1 MTVSSRIDRPQGP
14 HFGESAIWC
23 PDLAPDADVLVAF
36 RADLEL
42 ASSADQDGATDLVI
56 ELQAA
61 GNFRLWVDGAV
72 IGSGPLRY
80 AAALPE
86 FDQHRLRLPAGTHR
100 LAIMVA
106 GGGLVGRMTPGLPSF
121 LWVRV
126 TDSAGTPIPLTWRCR
141 RLDEFAAT
149 GLRSSPL
156 LDRLEWLDRPLDPSW
171 ISTATDDHWQDPVP
185 ATGLDV
191 LGPSTPGVISLSP
204 LPAVVPTELGRGRYR
219 ESFTGYRYDDP
230 AMQFLLADLAPP
242 AGVDHDGS
250 WVRYDLG
257 RIRIGHLELTVESD
271 SPAEVIIGYA
281 DRLDPRGLVAPVV
294 ALSTGPTRMIQR
306 YAVAAGSTRL
316 EPFGALGG
324 RYVEVRTTGDARIRD
339 AAFRDRDFLGP
350 PRGEFGC
357 DDPVLDRIWQVGLD
371 TLRACAEDVL
381 IDSIRERGE
390 WVGDVMA
397 SAVDLLAVGW
407 GDQRLVHRALLHA
420 AACARDDGLVAGCV
434 PGEPI
439 YVGTYAAQWLNVCL
453 QVAET
458 TADDAV
464 LVELEEAGRANVAA
478 LLAMIAADGSTTLP
492 WNFVDWGHAPEPG
505 RPDTASLL
513 HVLRGLDAWLSWQR
527 RLGRPD
533 DDHVRGRRDQL
544 AALLQKLIT
553 GTAAGPDYHVA
564 TLACLAGLLPGDQA
578 VPAVHDHLRRGFPF
592 EPAAP
597 RLRDPGRVDPSVVTP
612 YFTNYSMP
620 VLLDAGRTDDV
631 LDLWRRG
638 WGWMLDQGATT
649 WWEVFDDRWSQCH
662 FWSGAPTWQLTR
674 YVLGARISELGGEP
688 GLIIRPAA
696 GSLDHARGV
705 LPIGTEDRVELDWQ
719 RSDDELRYTVIT
731 DRPLPVSTPSGTER
745 LGPGRHTL
753 RFPA

>member
-1 MTVSSRIDRPQGP
+1 MTASTRIDRPRGP
-14 HFGESAIWC
+14 HFGETAIWC
-23 PDLAPDADVLVAF
+23 PDPPDQDHQEDEDVLVAF
-36 RADLEL
+36 RADLDLER
-42 ASSADQDGATDLVI
+42 TTELVI
-56 ELQAA
+56 KLQAA

-86 FDQHRLRLPAGTHR
+86 FDQHRLRLDAGTHR
-100 LAIMVA
+100 IAVLAA
-106 GGGLVGRMTPGLPSF
+106 SGGLVGRMTPGLPSF
-121 LWVRV
+121 LWVEV
-126 TDSAGTPIPLTWRCR
+126 ADSDGTAVPLAWRCR
-141 RLDEFAAT
+141 RLDEYAAT
-149 GLRSSPL
+149 GLRTSPL
-156 LDRLEWLDRPLDPSW
+156 LDRLEWLDRPLDPAW
-171 ISTATDDHWQDPVP
+171 IVGPTDDDHWTEPVP

-191 LGPSTPGVISLSP
+191 LGPSTPGVITLSP

-219 ESFTGYRYDDP
+219 ESYTGYRFDDP
-230 AMQFLLADLAPP
+230 AMQFVLADLEPP

-257 RIRIGHLELTVESD
+257 RIRIGHLELTVETD
-271 SPAEVIIGYA
+271 RPAEVIIAYA
-281 DRLDPRGLVAPVV
+281 DRLDPRGQVAPVV

-306 YAVAAGSTRL
+306 YAVAPGRTRI

-324 RYVEVRTTGDARIRD
+324 RFVEVRTTGDARVRD
-339 AAFRDRDFLGP
+339 VAFRDRDFLGP

-453 QVAET
+453 QVAEI
-458 TADDAV
+458 TADNAG
-464 LVELEEAGRANVAA
+464 LVELEQAGRANVEA
-478 LLAMIAADGSTTLP
+478 LLAMVAADGSTTLP

-513 HVLRGLDAWLSWQR
+513 HVLRGLDAWLAWQR

-533 DDHVRGRRDQL
+533 DHRIRGRRDEL
-544 AALLQKLIT
+544 AALLRRLIT
-553 GTAAGPDYHVA
+553 ETATPDYHVA
-564 TLACLAGLLPGDQA
+564 TLACLAGLLPADRA

-592 EPAAP
+592 DPAAP

-638 WGWMLDQGATT
+638 WGWMLDQDATT

-674 YVLGARISELGGEP
+674 YVLGARITELDGEP
-688 GLIIRPAA
+688 GLIIRPAP
-696 GSLDHARGV
+696 GSLDHARGA
-705 LPIGTEDRVELDWQ
+705 LPIGAGDRIELDWE
-719 RSDDELRYTVIT
+719 RAGDRLRYSVIT
-731 DRPLPVSTPSGTER
+731 DRPLTVSTAERTER
-745 LGPGRHTL
+745 LAPGRHTL
-753 RFPA
+753 DLPA